1 MPLHLLSKRFLRLW
15 MAILALLVL
24 AFLVLYSQS
33 WQRGP
38 SKIQLGS
45 SITVTGHAD
54 TWTNIHPFL
63 MFDGYISNP
72 AAVAPRYDFVTGAK
86 SYNVAAYRSTNPNI
100 FLTYYITFHRDNGA
114 FTDSTALKSLAGWRA
129 IHPDWVLYRCDRV
142 TPAYEFGNP
151 NMPFDFSNPALVNWQ
166 VQNFALPASQ
176 NGYNGITADNV
187 NLENLFGACGTYQ
200 NGKWVRR
207 YTGKFDDP
215 VWQADAVNWITRMQ
229 SALHNLPHPMALLL
243 NLGFGQSLTPT
254 SSIIRNV
261 ISHSDGVVDEAGFT
275 QYGTGYLADGNW
287 VRAIQLGEMIQ
298 AQGKP
303 FYIVDNLPR
312 VNRDGIQWALASYL
326 MVKEHSSELF
336 IAGYQDYGI
345 DAWYNEYKTQ
355 IGSPLNAMHPSSGVF
370 FRDYSNGLSIV
381 NPNSRATFRLRL
393 NSAVH
398 YVDLYGN
405 TVGGIVTMRPHSGLV
420 LKIAS
425 QSQIKPVRIGQP

>member
-114 FTDSTALKSLAGWRA
+114 FTDSTALKGLAGWRA

-151 NMPFDFSNPALVNWQ
+151 NMPLDFSNPALVDWQ
-166 VQNFALPASQ
+166 VQNFALPASKR
-176 NGYNGITADNV
+176 GYDGIIADNL
-187 NLENLFGACGTYQ
+187 NLQNLFGACGIYDKT
-200 NGKWVRR
+200 GKWVQR
-207 YTGKFDDP
+207 YT
-215 VWQADAVNWITRMQ
+215 
-229 SALHNLPHPMALLL
+229 
-243 NLGFGQSLTPT
+243 
-254 SSIIRNV
+254 
-261 ISHSDGVVDEAGFT
+261 
-275 QYGTGYLADGNW
+275 
-287 VRAIQLGEMIQ
+287 
-298 AQGKP
+298 
-303 FYIVDNLPR
+303 
-312 VNRDGIQWALASYL
+312 
-326 MVKEHSSELF
+326 
-336 IAGYQDYGI
+336 
-345 DAWYNEYKTQ
+345 
-355 IGSPLNAMHPSSGVF
+355 
-370 FRDYSNGLSIV
+370 
-381 NPNSRATFRLRL
+381 
-393 NSAVH
+393 
-398 YVDLYGN
+398 
-405 TVGGIVTMRPHSGLV
+405 
-420 LKIAS
+420 
-425 QSQIKPVRIGQP
+425 

>member
-345 DAWYNEYKTQ
+345 DAWYNEYK
-355 IGSPLNAMHPSSGVF
+355 
-370 FRDYSNGLSIV
+370 
-381 NPNSRATFRLRL
+381 
-393 NSAVH
+393 
-398 YVDLYGN
+398 
-405 TVGGIVTMRPHSGLV
+405 
-420 LKIAS
+420 
-425 QSQIKPVRIGQP
+425 

>member
-303 FYIVDNLPR
+303 FY
-312 VNRDGIQWALASYL
+312 
-326 MVKEHSSELF
+326 M
-336 IAGYQDYGI
+336 
-345 DAWYNEYKTQ
+345 YNEYKTQ

-405 TVGGIVTMRPHSGLV
+405 SVGGVVTMRPHSGLV